1 MIANGVPDGCAMF
14 AFRTVGA
21 LLIAAR
27 TEPARFAASAFH
39 EFQQGALLTAEDL
52 LGVVFGAM
60 LRFWGIAAFEGA
72 VCAVVTLLAQI
83 AGVAEAFGDDAGLLV
98 ADATVVTM
106 RVARFVGAAFL
117 AVPVAALE
125 PVPEAG
131 RTGGAAYAI
140 DIQARCP
147 IADRQIVGVGLAFLA
162 ESRGGLFAGF
172 HSAVQFIL
180 FLWRC
185 ARWNGNLAAG
195 AAAIAAPVI
204 GGAGDALE
212 VAGAGAGAFST
223 IRHLTA
229 AGEGAAGT
237 IPAVFTATGANID
250 AAAAA
255 IAGGKL
261 GMRAML
267 TGAVGAGP
275 FAAVAPPAGFA
286 TLFAAD
292 IKFAGVLLTF

>member
-1 MIANGVPDGCAMF
+1 MF

-21 LLIAAR
+21 LLLAAL

-60 LRFWGIAAFEGA
+60 LRFGGIAAFEGA

-117 AVPVAALE
+117 AVPVAALK

-147 IADRQIVGVGLAFLA
+147 IADRQIVGVGLAFLFA

-180 FLWRC
+180 FLLRC

-292 IKFAGVLLTF
+292 IKIAGILLTF